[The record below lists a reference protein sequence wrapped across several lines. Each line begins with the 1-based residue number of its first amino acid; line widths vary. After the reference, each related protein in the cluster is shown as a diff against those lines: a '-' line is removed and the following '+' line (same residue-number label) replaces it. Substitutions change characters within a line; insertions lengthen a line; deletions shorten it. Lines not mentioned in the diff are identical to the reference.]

1 VATAALHADI
11 DALAELVDAVAGRL
25 RSLGEARLGRPPMRV
40 GLGIAEPIRADGPS
54 VADRARGL
62 AQEFVDL
69 VAGLEGR
76 DGPPLPYLPD
86 LAVGDMVA
94 VTGHDLVHILR
105 QSSGNP
111 SAEGIADE
119 TCREATAAA
128 KALRADL

>member
-1 VATAALHADI
+1 VVTGALPADV
-11 DALAELVDAVAGRL
+11 DVLVELVDAVAGRL

-69 VAGLEGR
+69 AARLEGR

-94 VTGHDLVHILR
+94 VTGHDLVHTLR
-105 QSSGNP
+105 QSSGNR
-111 SAEGIADE
+111 ALDGIGDE
-119 TCREATAAA
+119 TCREAIAAA
-128 KALRADL
+128 KALRTDL